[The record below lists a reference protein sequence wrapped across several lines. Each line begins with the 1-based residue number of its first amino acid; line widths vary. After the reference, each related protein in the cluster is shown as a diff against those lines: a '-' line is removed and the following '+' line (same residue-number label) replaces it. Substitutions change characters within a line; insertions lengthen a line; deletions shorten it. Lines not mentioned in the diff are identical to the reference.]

1 MMKKISLLL
10 FCLLCLNACSTK
22 MAYGLMGFITKW
34 YIGGYVTLN
43 DDQKSFVSST
53 MSDFRNW
60 HRETQLPVYIEYV
73 DGVTNRLNSDEITGS
88 WIHAETDRVQVFLDA
103 SIAQLKPAI
112 VELMGSFSDKQV
124 EELLENFEKQQAKFQ
139 KKRVDIS
146 DEKKRKKRVDEL
158 TDQTSRFFGKLSS
171 EQKSWAENWSRQL
184 KPYEN
189 LTLEQQKT
197 WAKKVEE
204 ALRVR
209 EDKEKLS
216 RLTDEIVFYRTD
228 DWDQE
233 LQERLD
239 HNQDISYEL
248 VAKIVNSLSTSQRKK
263 MFSKLE
269 EYKQDFIDLSQEK

>member
-1 MMKKISLLL
+1 
-10 FCLLCLNACSTK
+10 